1 MKRIMLIDDDTDMM
15 KITERWLI
23 RGGYEVRLASSGREA
38 LALLENGTS
47 VDLILLDYAMPEMD
61 GPATLE
67 AIRKTETAKDIPVL
81 FRTGK
86 DDGDAAAVMEKT
98 GAQGIVSKADGKPVL
113 MTAISRIFL

>member
-15 KITERWLI
+15 KITERWLA
-23 RGGYEVRLASSGREA
+23 RGGYEVCPASSGREA
-38 LALLENGTS
+38 LAFLNSGIPIE
-47 VDLILLDYAMPEMD
+47 LILLDYAMPEMD

-67 AIRKTETAKDIPVL
+67 AIRNLETGKDIPVL

-98 GAQGIVSKADGKPVL
+98 GAQGIVSKAEGKPAL
-113 MTAISRIFL
+113 MAAISRIL